1 MRGLNTV
8 RKYLQEFTGNSLLHR
23 AAAMYWKDDL
33 DWLIK
38 HDANMNA
45 LNKDG
50 DTTLMSA
57 LKLKRLAEEKAFR
70 LSSRPRTGIIQ

>member
-1 MRGLNTV
+1 M
-8 RKYLQEFTGNSLLHR
+8 QHW

-45 LNKDG
+45 RNKDG
-50 DTTLMSA
+50 DTPLTSV

-70 LSSRPRTGIIQ
+70 LSNRPRTGIVQ